1 MVLFSPL
8 TWAVR
13 NLRKARWHTLAIRIL
28 LLISLLFFI
37 YLAVRRA
44 VAAAYFREASPNAVQ
59 TAISWDPA
67 NPEYYDALGT
77 LKHLSAD
84 IGNPHEI
91 VQLYQNATRL
101 SPHDAQFWADLGAG
115 YDWAGRFKEALDAF
129 EHARR
134 LFPNSPEINWRLANF
149 YVRAGKTPE
158 ALLALGMVLQKDST
172 AGKRVFTLA
181 TNVTSDRNK
190 VLKMIPPQ
198 PRFYFDYLNFLI
210 EKGDLAGAEEVWV
223 RVLQLSL
230 PFDLREAFPY
240 LDALIQH
247 AELSQLSKVWFVLAR
262 RFPAHIQRPASNS
275 NLVTNGGFES
285 DLLNGGLDWRVL
297 PTGGAVV
304 ALDSDGAVEGARALR
319 ITFDGSRNIDYG
331 HVFQFVLVQPKT
343 RYRFSGR
350 MRVQG
355 VTTDSGLRFQ
365 VCDAYNVSKIF
376 VTSENLVGTSGWAEQ
391 SAEFT
396 TFADTRLL
404 LVRVVRSVSEKLDS
418 QIAGSAW
425 IDDLRLAAE

>member
-1 MVLFSPL
+1 
-8 TWAVR
+8 
-13 NLRKARWHTLAIRIL
+13 LRKARWHIFAIRIL
-28 LLISLLFFI
+28 LLISLLFFV

-44 VAAAYFREASPNAVQ
+44 VAAAYFRERSPNAVQ
-59 TAISWDPA
+59 IAISWDPA

-77 LKHLSAD
+77 LKHLYAD
-84 IGNPHEI
+84 SGNTSEI
-91 VQLYQNATRL
+91 VQLYQNATHL

-115 YDWAGRFKEALDAF
+115 YDWAGRSKEALDAF

-149 YVRAGKTPE
+149 YIRVGKTPE

-181 TNVTSDRNK
+181 TNATFDRNK
-190 VLKMIPPQ
+190 VLKMLPLQ
-198 PRFYFDYLNFLI
+198 PRLYFDYLNFLV
-210 EKGDLAGAEEVWV
+210 EKGDLVGAEEVWV
-223 RVLQLSL
+223 RVLQLGV

-247 AELSQLSKVWFVLAR
+247 AELSQLSKVWSALAQ
-262 RFPAHIQRPASNS
+262 RFPAQIQRPASNS

-285 DLLNGGLDWRVL
+285 DILNGGLDWRVL

-304 ALDSDGAVEGARALR
+304 TLDSGGAVEGARALR

-331 HVFQFVLVQPKT
+331 HVFQFVLVQAKT
-343 RYRFSGR
+343 RYRFSGH

-376 VTSENLVGTSGWAEQ
+376 VTSENLVGTSGWTEQ
-391 SAEFT
+391 RAEFT
-396 TFADTRLL
+396 TLADTRLL
-404 LVRVVRSVSEKLDS
+404 LVRVVRSVGEKLDS
-418 QIAGSAW
+418 KIAGTGW
-425 IDDLRLAAE
+425 IDDLRLTAE